1 LLEPISLAKYTQN
14 NPMQRLYRHTE
25 TIFEKVTS
33 FATIVLG
40 NSLTFIAA
48 LGLVVYFLTN
58 KAFCE
63 QDMQHCIRDI
73 IHGIAFLTL
82 FVIQKE
88 FNRFAASL
96 HLKINEL
103 VIANESARNSVINV
117 EAKTEHEITELAK
130 EYTVIAVL
138 ANEHEVPPPP
148 LIEKAKEA
156 ELPVLAHHEEIE
168 EPQSLSE
175 PHS

>member
-1 LLEPISLAKYTQN
+1 MK
-14 NPMQRLYRHTE
+14 RLYRHTE
-25 TIFEKVTS
+25 TIFEKVTA
-33 FATIVLG
+33 FATVVLG
-40 NSLTFIAA
+40 NSITFIAA
-48 LGLVVYFLTN
+48 LCLVVYFLTN
-58 KAFCE
+58 KAFFE
-63 QDMQHCIRDI
+63 QDIQYCIRDI

-117 EAKTEHEITELAK
+117 EAKTEHEIIELSK
-130 EYTVIAVL
+130 EYTEIAVHS
-138 ANEHEVPPPP
+138 NENEAPP

-156 ELPVLAHHEEIE
+156 ELPSLAHREEIE
-168 EPQSLSE
+168 EPQSLSV
-175 PHS
+175 P